1 MRYTS
6 IKKGVTIST
15 KIHASQHEKLFYL
28 KWKNRNR
35 PKHLAIVEWVDQLYR
50 KVIQQGGGKSSATA
64 IHKK

>member
-1 MRYTS
+1 M
-6 IKKGVTIST
+6 TIST

-50 KVIQQGGGKSSATA
+50 KVIQQGR
-64 IHKK
+64 KKAQLLLYIKNEYILEI